1 MTTQAEILKNARKA
15 MAKALENTKRE
26 LATIRTGRAT
36 TALLDVVRV
45 DAYGQKMALNQV
57 ANVAAPEAQLLS
69 IQPYDLSLIGEIERA
84 LLESDLGLTPA
95 NDGTIIRLP
104 IPPITEERRKE
115 LVKVVHKLA
124 EEGRVAIRHV
134 RHEALAQVK
143 KLEHV
148 AKDDKKRDEKEVQK
162 LTDELVK
169 DVDRLVDAKEAE
181 VLEV

>member
-1 MTTQAEILKNARKA
+1 MTTQAEILKNARAAMTKA
-15 MAKALENTKRE
+15 IDNTKRE

-36 TALLDVVRV
+36 TALLDVIRV
-45 DAYGQKMALNQV
+45 DAYGQQMALNQV
-57 ANVAAPEAQLLS
+57 ANVAVPEPQLLS
-69 IQPYDLSLIGEIERA
+69 IQPYDVSLVGAIERA

-95 NDGTIIRLP
+95 NDGKIIRLP
-104 IPPITEERRKE
+104 IPLLTEERRKE

-124 EEGRVAIRHV
+124 EEGRVAIRHA

-148 AKDDKKRDEKEVQK
+148 AEDEKKRDEKEVQK

-169 DVDRLVDAKEAE
+169 SLDGLSDAKEAE